1 MIISEN
7 ILKWVMRLYPPMFF
21 QRIWVKK
28 IHTGFKGIDVKINR
42 SLFTTNF
49 GKSIFGGT
57 IFSATDPFYALLF
70 GQLMKR
76 KGFRV
81 TVWLKSAQINYLK
94 PGRTNLYFTIQ
105 ITDEMITEV
114 ETALQKNGKFIKAYP
129 IDIFDRSG
137 QRCATAINEVYIRN
151 LDFVKTNG

>member
-1 MIISEN
+1 
-7 ILKWVMRLYPPMFF
+7 
-21 QRIWVKK
+21 
-28 IHTGFKGIDVKINR
+28 
-42 SLFTTNF
+42 
-49 GKSIFGGT
+49 
-57 IFSATDPFYALLF
+57 
-70 GQLMKR
+70 MKR

-94 PGRTNLYFTIQ
+94 PGRTNLYFSIQ
-105 ITDEMITEV
+105 ITVEMIAEA

-151 LDFVKTNG
+151 LDFVKTSN

>member
-28 IHTGFKGIDVKINR
+28 IHTDFKGIDVKINR

-81 TVWLKSAQINYLK
+81 TVWLKSAQIQYLK
-94 PGRTNLYFTIQ
+94 PARTNLYFSIQ
-105 ITDEMITEV
+105 ITEEMITEV
-114 ETALQKNGKFIKAYP
+114 ETALRQNGKFVKAYP
-129 IDIFDRSG
+129 IDIFDSSG
-137 QRCATAINEVYIRN
+137 QRCAYAINEVYIRN
-151 LDFVKTNG
+151 LDFVKADN